1 MLSCQQ
7 GNVAISKLLLEW
19 EPETITLTNFEG
31 VTPVQ
36 CALQRGHASMVAEL
50 EEWYVIMSRMFNK
63 FKYCIASNFRGRQF
77 SRLSLHDTV
86 HKLNFK
92 DLLDCHRIL
101 YYNKI
106 SRN

>member
-36 CALQRGHASMVAEL
+36 CALQKGHASMVAEL
-50 EEWYVIMSRMFNK
+50 EDWYVI
-63 FKYCIASNFRGRQF
+63 
-77 SRLSLHDTV
+77 
-86 HKLNFK
+86 
-92 DLLDCHRIL
+92 
-101 YYNKI
+101 
-106 SRN
+106 

>member
-50 EEWYVIMSRMFNK
+50 EEWYVIISKN
-63 FKYCIASNFRGRQF
+63 
-77 SRLSLHDTV
+77 V
-86 HKLNFK
+86 LN
-92 DLLDCHRIL
+92 I
-101 YYNKI
+101 
-106 SRN
+106 